1 MSRRGGA
8 LFAAGVIGFAVVTT
22 IVGVLSGAPL
32 DFLIADLVTGMA
44 FVVAGYAAI
53 RLRPASPAG
62 PMLLACA
69 VLWWVGSY
77 SPSGQPVVMYIG
89 FAFERYYDLVLGA
102 LLLILSSRSQR
113 LEPRWLIIGFAAAFA
128 FRSFGRLFFFD
139 PATMFGCAEC
149 HPNPFAFWPNLA
161 AWEAT
166 EIIGSYAIAAFA
178 AAIGVVVVARLLSA
192 GPVIKRARG
201 WILVAGVLAMG
212 AATFDAFE
220 YGYSTANQTQGLFEL
235 EGVAAWLFSWGLF
248 AARVLVPLAI
258 LVAILRMRAAPGP
271 LGGFAAG
278 LDQPGGSSTGDA
290 LRRALGDPSLQ
301 LLRPAVD
308 GGWVAEDGTAAEL
321 PAPGQARSVT
331 LVGDTDHPVAALVH
345 DPALLDQPELV
356 AAVTRVLR
364 LALENERLQSELQ
377 DQLQLVTESRTR
389 IVSATEEERRRL
401 ERDLHDGAQQRLVA
415 VMLALQQARE
425 AVGAADDPAV
435 GQRLDAAAAE
445 LNDAIRELRE
455 LARGIHPAI
464 LEEEGLGAAVSGLAR
479 RAGLPVEVHAA
490 LDGRLPPLVE
500 STAYFTIAEALTNA
514 QRHANATQAEIH
526 LAHADGR
533 LDLRVID
540 DGAGGADPARGSG
553 LRGLADRVSALGGEF
568 EVTST
573 SVGGTTVHASIPVT

>member
-235 EGVAAWLFSWGLF
+235 EGVADWLFSWGLF

-308 GGWVAEDGTAAEL
+308 GGWVAEDGTAAVL

>member
-8 LFAAGVIGFAVVTT
+8 LFAAAVVGFAVVTT

-178 AAIGVVVVARLLSA
+178 AAIGVVVVARLLNA

-308 GGWVAEDGTAAEL
+308 GGWVAEAGTAAEL
-321 PAPGQARSVT
+321 PAVGQARSVT

>member
-8 LFAAGVIGFAVVTT
+8 LFAAGVVGFAVVTT

-178 AAIGVVVVARLLSA
+178 AAIGVVVVARLLNA

-321 PAPGQARSVT
+321 PAVGQARSVT

-435 GQRLDAAAAE
+435 GERLDAAAAE

>member
-8 LFAAGVIGFAVVTT
+8 LFAAGVVGFAVVTT

-178 AAIGVVVVARLLSA
+178 AAIGVVVVARLLNA

-321 PAPGQARSVT
+321 PALGQARSVT

-573 SVGGTTVHASIPVT
+573 SAGGTTVHASIPVT